1 MVVLVFY
8 PTQVPVQRAWAISH
22 PTRQTVFILADP
34 EFLLNLCAHTVLRYA
49 DANKPALAALL
60 QRYGMEIQEVEAGD
74 TIPGSFWGD
83 EEAGLVGNR
92 LLLRADTPLHSAL
105 HEACHYICM
114 DEARRCD
121 LDTNAGGDYDEEN
134 VVCYLQILLAGQLA
148 GFGADRMM
156 QDMDAWGYSFRLG
169 STRAWFE
176 QDAGDARQA
185 ALEWQLIDAFGQPTF
200 RLRDAGTARTWHG

>member
-1 MVVLVFY
+1 MNPSAL
-8 PTQVPVQRAWAISH
+8 P
-22 PTRQTVFILADP
+22 
-34 EFLLNLCAHTVLRYA
+34 VLRYA
-49 DANKPALAALL
+49 EADKAALAALL
-60 QRYGMEIQEVEAGD
+60 QRYGMEIREVDTDEA
-74 TIPGSFWGD
+74 IPGSFWGD

-114 DEARRCD
+114 DETRRGD

-134 VVCYLQILLAGQLA
+134 VVCYLQILLADQLA

-156 QDMDAWGYSFRLG
+156 RDMDAWGYSFRLG
-169 STRAWFE
+169 SARAWFE

-185 ALEWQLIDAFGQPTF
+185 ALDWQLVDERGRPTF
-200 RLRDAGTARTWHG
+200 RLREAGNAAA